1 MRNPAGLLLIL
12 LLLFTLACS
21 KRRAEEEV
29 LWEYYKGFTYSPGLF
44 DSLAQEV
51 RSQESKSFLMGL
63 KCFEKYSQD
72 KKADC
77 YDSARIIFQ
86 ELKTKYP
93 ASYLGFLGT
102 GILYTEKGKFTGE
115 KLYFDSAR
123 SNYRRANQV
132 RPKHPAICYYSG
144 RNEYNADQRRISV
157 EAIQFLDTAINLKPD
172 FFKATERSAEYL
184 SHYLD
189 IAHTMKDEDVS
200 LEEQNKVVTLQKFNI
215 IFPQAENRIR
225 YLFNRSLALD
235 SSWQETYEGIA
246 KAHRV
251 YSTHDRINYLTK
263 AIKIAEIKNV
273 DYVDLQKTIT
283 SLHFYELNDYINSF
297 NYFEKWI
304 DVHGKPEDYV
314 NRGWCYYYL
323 GEKND
328 ARKDFMRALNA
339 KSETAS
345 FQAAQYYKLEHKYD
359 SAILFLNTVIESGNE
374 KSRLK
379 SVSQVE
385 KAKMLVLL
393 KKNKEAKTI
402 LTQLMSKNATSNYE
416 TMNSAKTLLESLS
429 GPELAELK

>member
-1 MRNPAGLLLIL
+1 MRNSAGILLIVL
-12 LLLFTLACS
+12 LLLTLACS
-21 KRRAEEEV
+21 RRRTEEEV

-51 RSQESKSFLMGL
+51 RSKQAKSFLMGL

-77 YDSARIIFQ
+77 YDSARIIFA
-86 ELKTKYP
+86 ELQSKYSE
-93 ASYLGFLGT
+93 SYLGHLGT
-102 GILYTEKGKFTGE
+102 GILFTERGKFTGE
-115 KLYFDSAR
+115 KNLFDSAR
-123 SNYRRANQV
+123 KHYSRARLAYSRANV
-132 RPKHPAICYYSG
+132 ENPKHPAIYYYSG
-144 RNEYNADQRRISV
+144 RNEYNADQRKISI
-157 EAIQFLDTAINLKPD
+157 EAIQFLDTAIVFKPD
-172 FFKATERSAEYL
+172 FFKANERSAEYL

-189 IAHTMKDEDVS
+189 IAHAAKNKKTGALENED
-200 LEEQNKVVTLQKFNI
+200 VVTLEEFNI
-215 IFPQAENRIR
+215 SFPQAENRIR

-273 DYVDLQKTIT
+273 DYFELQKRIT
-283 SLHFYELNDYINSF
+283 ELHFYELNDYINSF

-304 DVHGKPEDYV
+304 DIHGKPEDYV

-328 ARKDFMRALNA
+328 ARKDFMRAFNS
-339 KSETAS
+339 KSEGAS

-359 SAILFLNTVIESGNE
+359 SAILFLNKVIDNSGEN
-374 KSRLK
+374 SRLVD
-379 SVSQVE
+379 VSRVE
-385 KAKMLVLL
+385 KAKMLILL
-393 KKNKEAKTI
+393 KKNPEAKAI
-402 LTQLMSKNATSNYE
+402 LTQLVNKGAPGDIE
-416 TMNSAKTLLESLS
+416 TLHNAKTLLESL
-429 GPELAELK
+429 